1 MKAAL
6 QLAIEQAFQQAEH
19 AMQQRRNTEA
29 FQWLERARMRVVAYY
44 RERCVRRRMLAP

>member
-19 AMQQRRNTEA
+19 TMQERRNTDA
-29 FQWLERARMRVVAYY
+29 FQWLERAHILTQRQPVLHAGSH
-44 RERCVRRRMLAP
+44 

>member
-19 AMQQRRNTEA
+19 AMQERRNTDA
-29 FQWLERARMRVVAYY
+29 FEWLERAGTELFRQISKGWIR
-44 RERCVRRRMLAP
+44 

>member
-19 AMQQRRNTEA
+19 AMQERRNTDA
-29 FQWLERARMRVVAYY
+29 VGADRKLTQ
-44 RERCVRRRMLAP
+44 

>member
-29 FQWLERARMRVVAYY
+29 FQWLERAHILTQRQPLPHA
-44 RERCVRRRMLAP
+44 